1 MRNLSFVS
9 KLLIGILSFL
19 MVVTIAMVYYSYVNF
34 SHNYKKMM
42 ANQLKSV
49 ANLVADDLMVWRN
62 ERLADALYVQTN
74 REFHRYVDSYLK
86 APSDTVAANRLLSFV
101 KQLQA
106 NHHYDFFLL
115 SKTGKVDFVEDKN
128 KFPISS
134 MVSTKAAECI
144 ASKKVMLLDFYQN
157 EYNENIFLSLL
168 IPLNIEGFGSSLEEV
183 AVFRI
188 YPSDYIYPTLA
199 NWPVPLQTAEI
210 LLMRQQGDSMFFLN
224 KNRIIQDDTI
234 ALSLPIVDSIDV
246 KKPAFYLG
254 EGIWHMQ
261 GSAGVEYVAYSKI
274 VDKSPWVLVTRIEKH
289 VAYKILR
296 ERSII
301 LLITVAIFILA
312 VILVLILI
320 IHGQKLNWYR
330 RKFDAERKLRKTED
344 LYSTLIRSVPQKIFF
359 KNKNLVYESC
369 NELVAADLGLAPE
382 AIVGKTDFDLHGE
395 LLAKK
400 YQADDRRI
408 LLTGVAEHIEEDY
421 EVNGEIRTI
430 LITKT
435 PIRDDSDT
443 PAGILGVYTD
453 ITERKK
459 SELLLK
465 KANRLYNVLS
475 EVNLAIVRI
484 SNIHALY
491 QKVCDIG
498 VNVGEYRNIW
508 IGIYDESKNALVEV
522 AKAGVFEKPIMP
534 CLSSLHLK
542 TCPVTKAFNEGKY
555 QIGGKDKSVGCSLDI
570 CEYGIRSLAYFPIIV
585 KDKTIGILG
594 VYVGV
599 DNFFSAEELKLL
611 EELTSNIAFATEV
624 DAMEQ
629 ARLQIEASIKVQKER
644 LEMAQ
649 RIGRV
654 GSWEY
659 DPQSKIMWASDES
672 FRIYGIA
679 ITPDSCVTLEAI
691 LDCLSDRDS
700 IQLALQ
706 NLIQHNEAFDMQ
718 FEVVPPNGEPNRWVH
733 IIAQLNNDMEDKAV
747 RVVGVIEDIT
757 EQHGFQVAL
766 EQSEEYFRLLYQQAP
781 APYQSLNEKGDI
793 VEVNKAWLDRLGYEK
808 EEVVG
813 HNFAEFLVPEQ
824 VPLFQERFPKFKEQ
838 GVISGIDFN
847 LLHKNGNTVIILEVD
862 GRIAYEQEGRF
873 KQTHCVLHD
882 ITEKKEAEI
891 ALREREARYK
901 LLFDSNPMPMLV
913 FELET
918 LSIMAVNE
926 AIIQKYGYSHA
937 ELLSMTL
944 EDIRPKEDAQ
954 FLFQKMEELYDG
966 KITMHPARHILK
978 DGTIILVEL
987 ISHPIVYFDRP
998 ARLVSINDTTEKIL
1012 AENAV
1017 RESKELA
1024 QSTLDSLSALIV
1036 VLNKKAEVLT
1046 INRSWE
1052 DQLNANH
1059 AILQS
1064 AHLGQ
1069 DFVENCLTSKAVG
1082 MDSAYSFA
1090 DGVKSVLSGEA
1101 RSFSLIFEVEGRRG
1115 TQWYL
1120 GKVFPINTTNSSK
1133 AKVVVICENITRR
1146 KQYENTLRNSEQK
1159 LIQQNE
1165 AFSILNEE
1173 LTESNERI
1181 KSINEELLTAKEK
1194 AEESDRLKS
1203 AFLANMSHEI
1213 RTPMNGLLGFSEMLG
1228 IPNLSDEKRAFY
1240 MDIVKKTSQQ
1250 LLSIINDIIDIS
1262 KIETNQVKVNLG
1274 NTNLSALMNKV
1285 KAVLDPQATLKQLE
1299 LRLAMDVP
1307 DDYCNVVTDEVKL
1320 TQVITNL
1327 INNAL
1332 KFTLKGYIEFGVSK
1346 EDDLLKFYVKDTG
1359 IGITPEN
1366 QLLVFER
1373 FRQVETDL
1381 TRHFGGSGLGL
1392 SISKAFVEVLGGRI
1406 WLESEFG
1413 KGSTFFFTIPFFS
1426 SDTASLGSQPSTR
1439 YSKDNLLG
1447 VVILVAEDED
1457 VNFLYLNELMHETG
1471 VTIIRAKNGQEAVDI
1486 GTADSRISLVLM
1498 DIKMPIM
1505 SGDEATKQLKAV
1517 RPHLPI
1523 IATTAYAMGG
1533 DKDRLLKVGCDAY
1546 LSKPIGQKELFELI
1560 RNFLQR

>member
-9 KLLIGILSFL
+9 KLLISILAFL
-19 MVVTIAMVYYSYVNF
+19 VVVVFVLVSYNYYSF
-34 SHNYKKMM
+34 SHHYKKMV

-49 ANLVADDLMVWRN
+49 ANLIADDLSDWRK

-86 APSDTVAANRLLSFV
+86 APSDTVAANRLLGFV

-134 MVSTKAAECI
+134 MVSSKAAECI
-144 ASKKVMLLDFYQN
+144 TSKKVMLIDFYQN
-157 EYNENIFLSLL
+157 EYNEHIFLSLL
-168 IPLNIEGFGSSLEEV
+168 IPLNIEGYGAPLNEV

-188 YPSDYIYPTLA
+188 SPIDYIYPTLA
-199 NWPVPLQTAEI
+199 IWPAPFQTADI
-210 LLMRQQGDSMFFLN
+210 LLLRQEGNSMLFLN
-224 KNRIIQDDTI
+224 NTKNTTDA
-234 ALSLPIVDSIDV
+234 ALRKSLPIVDTFDENRPVYYSGRKIWTMHGITGQL
-246 KKPAFYLG
+246 YL
-254 EGIWHMQ
+254 
-261 GSAGVEYVAYSKI
+261 AYSKKI
-274 VDKSPWVLVTRIEKH
+274 EGSPWVLVTRIVKDE
-289 VAYKILR
+289 AYKPLLDRSILLFFIIAVFFVAIIVALFFVLHFQKLKSIRLKLESEKQLR
-296 ERSII
+296 E
-301 LLITVAIFILA
+301 
-312 VILVLILI
+312 
-320 IHGQKLNWYR
+320 H
-330 RKFDAERKLRKTED
+330 ED
-344 LYSTLIRSVPQKIFF
+344 LYSALLRNVPQKIFF
-359 KNKNLVYESC
+359 KNRDLVYESC
-369 NELVAADLGLAPE
+369 NEPLAFELGISHE
-382 AIVGKTDFDLHGE
+382 EIVGKTDYDLHSKE
-395 LLAKK
+395 E
-400 YQADDRRI
+400 ADKFRTDDLRI
-408 LLTGVAEHIEEDY
+408 ISAGKAEQFEEEY
-421 EVNGEIRTI
+421 HQNSETKTI
-430 LITKT
+430 LINKVPVHDEMGNVT
-435 PIRDDSDT
+435 
-443 PAGILGVYTD
+443 GILGVYTD
-453 ITERKK
+453 ISQRKRN
-459 SELLLK
+459 ELQIKRL
-465 KANRLYNVLS
+465 NRVYSVLS
-475 EVNLAIVRI
+475 EVNQSIVRI
-484 SNIHALY
+484 RDIEKLNQHI
-491 QKVCDIG
+491 CDIG
-498 VNVGEYRNIW
+498 VTIGEYQSMW
-508 IGIYDESKNALVEV
+508 IGLLN
-522 AKAGVFEKPIMP
+522 EKKDNFVNVVKSNDSLCIEF
-534 CLSSLHLK
+534 CLKSLNRLS
-542 TCPVTKAFNEGKY
+542 CPVTKTIAHGELQVCNFTETVLCTKNLCGQGILSSAFFPLKISG
-555 QIGGKDKSVGCSLDI
+555 QVIGIIGFNVEQTDFFREDEVKLLSELANDI
-570 CEYGIRSLAYFPIIV
+570 SLAIEINANERERKQTEILIKIQ
-585 KDKTIGILG
+585 KD
-594 VYVGV
+594 
-599 DNFFSAEELKLL
+599 
-611 EELTSNIAFATEV
+611 
-624 DAMEQ
+624 
-629 ARLQIEASIKVQKER
+629 R

-649 RIGRV
+649 RIGHI

-672 FRIYGIA
+672 FRIFGIA
-679 ITPDSCVTLEAI
+679 LTLNSCVTLEAI
-691 LDCLSDRDS
+691 LECLTDRDS
-700 IQLALQ
+700 IQLALR

-766 EQSEEYFRLLYQQAP
+766 ERSEEYFRLLYQQAP
-781 APYQSLNEKGDI
+781 APYQSLNGEGI
-793 VEVNKAWLDRLGYEK
+793 IEEVNKAWLDRLGYEK
-808 EEVVG
+808 EEVIG
-813 HNFAEFLVPEQ
+813 HNFAEFLVPQQ
-824 VPLFQERFPKFKEQ
+824 VPLFQERFSKFKEQ
-838 GVISGIDFN
+838 GVVTGIDFN
-847 LLHKNGNTVIILEVD
+847 LLHKNGSTVVVLEVD
-862 GRIAYEQEGRF
+862 GRIAYDQEGNF

-882 ITEKKEAEI
+882 ITEKKEAEV
-891 ALREREARYK
+891 ALRESEARYK
-901 LLFDSNPMPMLV
+901 LLFDSNPIPMFV
-913 FELET
+913 FDLET
-918 LSIMAVNE
+918 LNFLAVNE
-926 AIIQKYGYSHA
+926 AMVQKYGYSHS
-937 ELLSMTL
+937 ELLAKNL
-944 EDIRPKEDAQ
+944 EDIRSKEDVKI
-954 FLFQKMEELYDG
+954 LHDTMVELRG
-966 KITMHPARHILK
+966 EKISIYSTRHVLK
-978 DGTIILVEL
+978 DGTIILVE
-987 ISHPIVYFDRP
+987 ITSHPIVFLDKQ
-998 ARLVSINDTTEKIL
+998 ARLVSINDITEKIL

-1036 VLNKKAEVLT
+1036 VLSKHAEVLT
-1046 INRSWE
+1046 INKSWE

-1082 MDSAYSFA
+1082 VDSAYSFA

-1120 GKVFPINTTNSSK
+1120 GKVFPINTTDSSM

-1146 KQYENTLRNSEQK
+1146 KQYENTLRHSEQK
-1159 LIQQNE
+1159 LILQNE